1 MNGIE
6 NKMKMNEEMKMVDKE
21 ENNLKKKYCKYIT
34 REEII
39 KWFQVWGSTL
49 KKTARYRYF

>member
-21 ENNLKKKYCKYIT
+21 ENNLKKYCKYIT